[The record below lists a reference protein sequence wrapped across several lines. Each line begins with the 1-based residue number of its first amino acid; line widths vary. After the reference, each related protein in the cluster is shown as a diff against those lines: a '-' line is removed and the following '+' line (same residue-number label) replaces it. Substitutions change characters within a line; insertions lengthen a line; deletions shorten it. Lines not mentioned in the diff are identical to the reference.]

1 MYTIEITLRSNPI
14 ALSVQRKEQEGAE
27 QLYRELFDAINGV
40 LGGHNR
46 LIELTCEK
54 QEGKK
59 VAVLANEITAIR
71 ILSQSIA
78 KLSRFMHIV
87 TGNSTVPPLD
97 PEGFSGRRGG

>member
-14 ALSVQRKEQEGAE
+14 ALSVQRKEKEGAD

-59 VAVLANEITAIR
+59 LAVLASEITA
-71 ILSQSIA
+71 LQVA
-78 KLSRFMHIV
+78 EK
-87 TGNSTVPPLD
+87 TGASANLGA
-97 PEGFSGRRGG
+97 GFVRP